1 VQDRAAVS
9 SKMTRE
15 KVKIGKSSIGFDTPT
30 CKGKVK
36 PSPTITVWPISRSS
50 NKVRMDHQRS

>member
-9 SKMTRE
+9 SKEMLIANSSMTRE

-30 CKGKVK
+30 
-36 PSPTITVWPISRSS
+36 
-50 NKVRMDHQRS
+50 M